1 MKFQEFESRV
11 QNAKTLDFG
20 DIFNK
25 SIELF
30 KKVWIQGM
38 VMILLS
44 ILIILPFYL
53 LMYLPLIGAGIIDPY
68 MFESNTYGQSSAFN
82 PILMFPFFLFMLV
95 FGLIASVISFGMRA
109 GFYRICK
116 MKDLD
121 EAGKEDYF
129 FYLRK
134 PYLSKL
140 IKLSLATFG
149 ISLAA
154 ILLCYLPIFYVIVP
168 ITLMNV
174 IFAFNPEQSVS
185 EIIKSGFVLGNKKW
199 LITFGLII
207 ISSILASIVG
217 MIMCFVGVFITAS
230 FAYIPAYY
238 IYKESVGFNAEDEN
252 KQIENF

>member
-1 MKFQEFESRV
+1 MKFQEFESKV

-38 VMILLS
+38 VMLLLS
-44 ILIILPFYL
+44 MLIILPFYL
-53 LMYLPLIGAGIIDPY
+53 LMYLPLIGAGLIDPY
-68 MFESNTYGQSSAFN
+68 MFEHGGASSFV
-82 PILMFPFFLFMLV
+82 LMMPFYFFILV
-95 FGLIASVISFGMRA
+95 FSVIASVVSFGMRA

-121 EAGKEDYF
+121 EDGKEDYF

-134 PYLSKL
+134 PYLGKL

-149 ISLAA
+149 ISLVA
-154 ILLCYLPIFYVIVP
+154 ILLCYLPIFYVVVP

-185 EIIKSGFVLGNKKW
+185 EIVKSGFALGNKKW
-199 LITFGLII
+199 LITFGLVIV
-207 ISSILASIVG
+207 SSILASIVG
-217 MIMCFVGVFITAS
+217 MIMCFIGVIVTAS

-238 IYKESVGFNAEDEN
+238 IYKDSIGFDEEEEN